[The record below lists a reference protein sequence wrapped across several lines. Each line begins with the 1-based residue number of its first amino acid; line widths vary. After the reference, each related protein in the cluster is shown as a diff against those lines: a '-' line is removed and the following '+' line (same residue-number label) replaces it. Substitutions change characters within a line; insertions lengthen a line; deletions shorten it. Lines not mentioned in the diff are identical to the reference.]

1 MAGGDGGAEAMG
13 REERERKKAARLA
26 MMELSNMISVP
37 MSLHAVVRLNVP
49 EAIYQSGLN
58 APLTAAQILSRLRPP
73 PPSPSLADPSNLQRM
88 LRMLATHG
96 VFLEHLD
103 ERGERRYSLT
113 DVGMTLVAGADG
125 GGGSESY
132 APYVL
137 QHHQEALVRAWPLLH
152 EAVLDPGAEPFAR
165 ANGGV
170 PAYAYYGKDPKTN
183 TLMQRAMTGLSEPF
197 MEALL
202 DHEAEQLG
210 GLFDG
215 VGKLVDVGGSS
226 GACLNMIMR
235 RVPGVTAGVNFDL
248 PEVVGEAPRF
258 PGQWVLL
265 CFCPRRRTS
274 PTPVTTFTG
283 RR

>member
-1 MAGGDGGAEAMG
+1 MAHHYPLPICGTAAAAAAAAAMAGCDGGARTPG
-13 REERERKKAARLA
+13 RGEKETKKAARLA

-58 APLTAAQILSRLRPP
+58 APLTAAEILARLVPP
-73 PPSPSLADPSNLQRM
+73 PPSPALADPSILQRM
-88 LRMLATHG
+88 LRMLTSHG
-96 VFLEHLD
+96 VFREHLAGD
-103 ERGERRYSLT
+103 GERRYSLT

-125 GGGSESY
+125 EGSESY

-152 EAVLDPGAEPFAR
+152 EAVLDPTAGPFAR

-170 PAYAYYGKDPKTN
+170 PAYAYYGKDPKAN
-183 TLMQRAMTGLSEPF
+183 VLMQRAMTGLSEPF
-197 MEALL
+197 MEALVE
-202 DHEAEQLG
+202 HAEAERGAG

-226 GACLNMIMR
+226 GACLNMIMK
-235 RVPGVTAGVNFDL
+235 RVPEVTAGVNFDL
-248 PEVVGEAPRF
+248 PDVVALAPNFPERF
-258 PGQWVLL
+258 
-265 CFCPRRRTS
+265 R
-274 PTPVTTFTG
+274 
-283 RR
+283 